1 VVAYDPTPVDT
12 RGVTL
17 TPEIIALTELLARN
31 AHDVWAQ
38 QRLADG
44 WRYGKQRDDGR
55 KEHPCLVPYDE
66 LSESEKQY
74 DRNAALETLKAVVA
88 LGYAITRTDA
98 RRP

>member
-1 VVAYDPTPVDT
+1 MARLTPTPVDT
-12 RGVTL
+12 SGVTL
-17 TPEIIALTELLARN
+17 TPEIVALTELLARN
-31 AHDVWAQ
+31 AHDVWAR

-66 LSESEKQY
+66 LPESEKQY

-88 LGYAITRTDA
+88 LGYVITRADA

>member
-55 KEHPCLVPYDE
+55 KEHP
-66 LSESEKQY
+66 
-74 DRNAALETLKAVVA
+74 
-88 LGYAITRTDA
+88 
-98 RRP
+98 